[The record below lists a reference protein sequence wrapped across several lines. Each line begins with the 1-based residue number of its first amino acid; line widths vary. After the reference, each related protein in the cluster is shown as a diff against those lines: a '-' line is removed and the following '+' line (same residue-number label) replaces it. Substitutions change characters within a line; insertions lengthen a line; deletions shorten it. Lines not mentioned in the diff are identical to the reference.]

1 MQAPS
6 EQGGSVMHEDRDRK
20 IRQFVES
27 LQATQSDVEPFLALH
42 TPDTIIVN
50 FGGRRVLG
58 SGDLRRAMEAA
69 LASPLAEVTTT
80 AEIDDIRFVRP
91 DVAIVSCTKHVSDQ
105 RDTTETFATK
115 GSLTYVAVEEEGKWR
130 VALAQTTPVAGF

>member
-1 MQAPS
+1 
-6 EQGGSVMHEDRDRK
+6 MHEDRDRK
-20 IRQFVES
+20 IRQLVES

-105 RDTTETFATK
+105 RDTTETFATR

-130 VALAQTTPVAGF
+130 VALAQTTPVAGS